1 MIQLQDTK
9 TGLGILDQVFAALSS
24 EQKLLQATLVWLVV
38 CYSPGDLAHSL
49 VKNKVLHD
57 MCRWHSSSI
66 LIVNILIVDV
76 DCIAFKMMA

>member
-1 MIQLQDTK
+1 MKLRYDK

-57 MCRWHSSSI
+57 MCCWHSSSI